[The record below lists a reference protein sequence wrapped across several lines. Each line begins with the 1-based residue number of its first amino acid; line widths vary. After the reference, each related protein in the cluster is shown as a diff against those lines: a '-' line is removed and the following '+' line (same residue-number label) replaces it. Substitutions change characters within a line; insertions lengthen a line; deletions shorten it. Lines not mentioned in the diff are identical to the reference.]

1 LATIKH
7 FLFFSFILFS
17 AAGNYAQILCR
28 DRTPPV
34 KGTIG
39 SNLETFKMYSRSY
52 GLLAGIQKGKYTF
65 LELGVEQHWRKIK
78 LVKPRLTSI
87 GLNMEY
93 NFRYNVL
100 GYRAAVW
107 TKRGRVDLTYGLG
120 FCYLTDFDRSR
131 WAISPMLGFRLLGFH
146 LVNGY
151 NFIPDKGDFNRVNTL
166 FISLRYFLSKDT
178 KIKFR
183 KSK

>member
-17 AAGNYAQILCR
+17 ADINYAQILCR
-28 DRTPPV
+28 GGKPTV
-34 KGTIG
+34 KGISE
-39 SNLETFKMYSRSY
+39 SNLPTFKMYSRSY

-78 LVKPRLTSI
+78 LVKPRLTSV

-93 NFRYNVL
+93 NFKYNVL
-100 GYRAAVW
+100 AYRAAVW
-107 TKRGRVDLTYGLG
+107 TKRGRVDLTYGMGL
-120 FCYLTDFDRSR
+120 CYFTDFDRSR
-131 WAISPMLGFRLLGFH
+131 WGISPMLGFRLLGFH

-151 NFIPDKGDFNRVNTL
+151 NFILDKGDFNRVNTL

-183 KSK
+183 KK